1 MERKIKLGYLDEDYV
16 HRSSF
21 YQHFKKSFEVITWDN
36 LDEIRTLDLLRRQIE
51 EKEIEVLAVDYKLAE
66 NGDVCYNG
74 DEVVQMLYNSKRYF
88 PVFMV
93 TSHITSALAKM
104 DNVFLVN
111 DKSNFFKQENYPDIV
126 RKIKS
131 AVSAYHRIVEH
142 KSNRARDLE
151 IKQTSAEG
159 INSQEENELLNIHL
173 ELNAIDPQL
182 NPINPDML
190 QTQSLRKLQELV
202 KNSRELLKSLS

>member
-1 MERKIKLGYLDEDYV
+1 MERKIRLGYLDEDYL

-21 YQHFKKSFEVITWDN
+21 YQHFKDNFEVITWDN
-36 LDEIRTLDLLRRQIE
+36 FEEIRTLEQLRKEIDEQ
-51 EKEIEVLAVDYKLAE
+51 EIEVLAVDYKLAE

-93 TSHITSALAKM
+93 TS
-104 DNVFLVN
+104 
-111 DKSNFFKQENYPDIV
+111 DKSNFFKNENYPDIV
-126 RKIKS
+126 QKIEG
-131 AVSAYHRIVEH
+131 AVAAYHRIVEH

-151 IKQTSAEG
+151 MMQMSNEG
-159 INSQEENELLNIHL
+159 LTPQEENELLNIHM

>member
-1 MERKIKLGYLDEDYV
+1 MERKIRLGYLDEDYL

-21 YQHFKKSFEVITWDN
+21 YQHFKDNFEVITWDN
-36 LDEIRTLDLLRRQIE
+36 FEEIRTLEQLRKEIDEQ
-51 EKEIEVLAVDYKLAE
+51 EIEVLAVDYKLAE

-111 DKSNFFKQENYPDIV
+111 DKSNFFKNGRFDGRRVERLRLFCRFLLRVGTFCRVV
-126 RKIKS
+126 RVRTFAARNRKYSQRRK
-131 AVSAYHRIVEH
+131 HRN
-142 KSNRARDLE
+142 KNLF
-151 IKQTSAEG
+151 
-159 INSQEENELLNIHL
+159 HL
-173 ELNAIDPQL
+173 
-182 NPINPDML
+182 
-190 QTQSLRKLQELV
+190 
-202 KNSRELLKSLS
+202 